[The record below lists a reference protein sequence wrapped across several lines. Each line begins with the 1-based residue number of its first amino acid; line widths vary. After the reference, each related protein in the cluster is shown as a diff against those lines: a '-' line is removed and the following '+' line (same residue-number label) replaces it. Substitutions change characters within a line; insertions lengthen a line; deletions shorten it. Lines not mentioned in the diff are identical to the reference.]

1 MIHCCL
7 RFTISLLLFALA
19 ACSSINSKAVKDV
32 HSVAFVG
39 FDVDL
44 SADTISPLKT
54 PDQLARSLQ
63 DTVKKGFEEE
73 LNWHI
78 TENGKL
84 ANNAVYQG
92 FYHQYKSRL
101 LKGGLVEDSQL
112 REMEASRL
120 SFSER
125 EQLIKSLNVD
135 AIALMTISSPSQR
148 EVSKNGVTSRYYQAS
163 INFVLYEKGNENSI
177 WKANGVQGSSPI
189 ALTFATTKNSTATF
203 TEPKDK
209 EETQSLSLAQMLN
222 GGGIKNSID
231 RFLSVDNTPEL
242 QVKKYHIMQD
252 AIKVSTQNL
261 IFEYQ
266 NN

>member
-1 MIHCCL
+1 M
-7 RFTISLLLFALA
+7 
-19 ACSSINSKAVKDV
+19 NSTAIKDV
-32 HSVAFVG
+32 QSVAFVG
-39 FDVDL
+39 FDIDL
-44 SADTISPLKT
+44 NAKSISSLKT

-63 DTVKKGFEEE
+63 NTVKKGFEKE

-101 LKGGLVEDSQL
+101 VQDGLVEDSQL
-112 REMEASRL
+112 REIEAAQL

-125 EQLIKSLNVD
+125 EKLIKSLNVD
-135 AIALMTISSPSQR
+135 AIALMTISSPAQR
-148 EVSKNGVTSRYYQAS
+148 EVSKDGITSRYYQAS
-163 INFVLYEKGNENSI
+163 INFSLYEKGNEKSI
-177 WKANGVQGSSPI
+177 WNASDVQASSPI
-189 ALTFATTKNSTATF
+189 ALSFPTAKTSAQI
-203 TEPKDK
+203 PSDLQSS
-209 EETQSLSLAQMLN
+209 QSLSLAQMLN

-231 RFLSVDNTPEL
+231 RFLSVESTPEL
-242 QVKKYHIMQD
+242 QAKKYQIMQD
-252 AIKVSTQNL
+252 VIKVGTQNL

>member
-1 MIHCCL
+1 
-7 RFTISLLLFALA
+7 
-19 ACSSINSKAVKDV
+19 V

-44 SADTISPLKT
+44 SADIISPLKT

-63 DTVKKGFEEE
+63 DTVKKGFETE

-112 REMEASRL
+112 REMEASQL

-135 AIALMTISSPSQR
+135 AIALMTISSPAQK
-148 EVSKNGVTSRYYQAS
+148 EVSENGITSRYYQAS

-177 WKANGVQGSSPI
+177 WKANDVQGTSPI

-203 TEPKDK
+203 TDMK
-209 EETQSLSLAQMLN
+209 TSQSLSLAKMLN
-222 GGGIKNSID
+222 GGGIKNNID
-231 RFLSVDNTPEL
+231 RFLSVENTPEV
-242 QVKKYHIMQD
+242 QAKKYQILQD
-252 AIKVSTQNL
+252 VIKVSTQNL

>member
-1 MIHCCL
+1 M
-7 RFTISLLLFALA
+7 
-19 ACSSINSKAVKDV
+19 
-32 HSVAFVG
+32 G

-44 SADTISPLKT
+44 SADIISPLKT

-63 DTVKKGFEEE
+63 DTVKKGFETE

-112 REMEASRL
+112 REMEASQL

-135 AIALMTISSPSQR
+135 AIALMTISSPAQK
-148 EVSKNGVTSRYYQAS
+148 EVSENGITSRYYQAS

-177 WKANGVQGSSPI
+177 WKANDVQGTSPI

-203 TEPKDK
+203 TDMK
-209 EETQSLSLAQMLN
+209 TSQSLSLAKMLN
-222 GGGIKNSID
+222 GGGIKNNID
-231 RFLSVDNTPEL
+231 RFLSVENTPEV
-242 QVKKYHIMQD
+242 QAKKYQILQD
-252 AIKVSTQNL
+252 VIKVSTQNL